1 MNMAITDEIPKSRLT
16 LTYRTNVNGQLEDK
30 QLPFRL
36 LIMGDLSNGTSKDRA
51 LELDQRNFRHLDGRN
66 LNSVMADMKMS
77 MQFSVDNRVDPDRGD
92 IIDVTLPIHGM
103 KSFSPAQIAEQVPKL
118 KALLL
123 LKKLLLEVQN
133 NIDNRKEFRNLL
145 RQIAESPDLAAALRQ
160 ELAGYDDFKLPAGTD
175 GGAPAA
181 PPAAPDKLAAEK
193 AEQERRAKAAAEKAE
208 AERRA
213 ALKAEEERRAKAA
226 AEKAEAE
233 RRAALKAEEERRA
246 KEAAEK
252 AEAEKLAAEKAEA
265 ERLAAEKAEAERLAA
280 EKAEAERLAAEKAEA
295 ERLAAE
301 SAAAPEAAGGDP
313 EAPAAGPETGG
324 GDPEAGGGDPEA
336 GGGDKP

>member
-51 LELDQRNFRHLDGRN
+51 LELDQRSFRHLDGRN

-77 MQFSVDNRVDPDRGD
+77 MQFTVDNRVDPDRGD
-92 IIDVTLPIHGM
+92 AIEITLPIHGM

-145 RQIAESPDLAAALRQ
+145 RQVAESPDLAAALRQ
-160 ELAGYDDFKLPAGTD
+160 ELAGYDDFKLPGGTA

-213 ALKAEEERRAKAA
+213 ALKAEEERRAKEAA
-226 AEKAEAE
+226 AKKAEAE
-233 RRAALKAEEERRA
+233 RLAALKAEEERRA
-246 KEAAEK
+246 KE
-252 AEAEKLAAEKAEA
+252 
-265 ERLAAEKAEAERLAA
+265 AA

-301 SAAAPEAAGGDP
+301 SAAPEAAGGDP
-313 EAPAAGPETGG
+313 GAPAAGP
-324 GDPEAGGGDPEA
+324 DAGGGGPEAEGGGSDPE
-336 GGGDKP
+336 GGSQS